1 MREGASPTRAA
12 GLTGGPYPAPA
23 NAGDGRQAERMRRV
37 DWLNAWDRVVK
48 AVALVAGAVSGLFG
62 GFDTIMWVLVG
73 FMALD
78 YLSGLIVAWMGRSR
92 KTETGH
98 LDSKVGAQ
106 GIAKKGLMLLVVLV
120 AALLDRAMDAGTSVF
135 RNAVI
140 WFYLANEGLSILEN
154 MSLAGV
160 PFPQRV
166 QQALEQLRDRNNET
180 PEEEEMPRKVDSKE

>member
-1 MREGASPTRAA
+1 MK
-12 GLTGGPYPAPA
+12 
-23 NAGDGRQAERMRRV
+23 RM
-37 DWLNAWDRVVK
+37 DWMNAWDRVVK
-48 AVALVAGAVSGLFG
+48 AAALVAGGISGWFG

-120 AALLDRAMDAGTSVF
+120 AALLDRAMGAGTSVF

-154 MSLAGV
+154 LSLAGV

-166 QQALEQLRDRNNET
+166 QQALEQLRARNDEM
-180 PEEEEMPRKVDSKE
+180 PEEEGTSGRVESKE